1 MSSGKALLGLRVLG
15 RFMSVRTRIDREPL
29 PALAAR
35 LGNLP
40 HTGRA
45 HEPAA
50 RLSRA
55 VDRTL
60 RFGPDRPTCLT
71 RALVLYSLLREQ
83 GDPAVLAIGLP
94 EGARDQTAHAWVELE
109 GADVGPRPGRGGHV
123 ALARFGDEPH
133 VT

>member
-1 MSSGKALLGLRVLG
+1 MSSGKALLGIRVLR
-15 RFMSVRTRIDREPL
+15 RFVSIRKQIDREPL

-40 HTGRA
+40 RTGRR
-45 HEPAA
+45 HEPAS

-60 RFGPDRPTCLT
+60 RFGPDRPTCLA

-109 GADVGPRPGRGGHV
+109 GADVGPRPGRSGHV
-123 ALARFGDEPH
+123 ALARFGDQARLS
-133 VT
+133 

>member
-1 MSSGKALLGLRVLG
+1 MSSGKAALGLRVLR
-15 RFMSVRTRIDREPL
+15 RFVSVRKRIRREPL
-29 PALAAR
+29 PALAAS
-35 LGNLP
+35 LGDLS
-40 HTGRA
+40 RA
-45 HEPAA
+45 DRPHEPPA

-94 EGARDQTAHAWVELE
+94 ESARDQTAHAWVELD
-109 GADVGPRPGRGGHV
+109 GNDIGPRPGRGEHV
-123 ALARFGDEPH
+123 ALARFPS
-133 VT
+133 VTD